1 MSAGSAPREGL
12 VTRVLTIPLVSRKL
26 GSACVGG
33 GTGGPCS
40 WGGGTGGPLGTT
52 WPALTF
58 WFLAKLAGLT
68 GVMGVA
74 GVGPSCGASAVSGAG
89 VAAALRFVLLF
100 FWAAACWG
108 EKSISVPRADFW
120 IRFWNIPWPWSS

>member
-1 MSAGSAPREGL
+1 M
-12 VTRVLTIPLVSRKL
+12 KL

-33 GTGGPCS
+33 GGTGGPWS

-68 GVMGVA
+68 GVIGVA
-74 GVGPSCGASAVSGAG
+74 GVGPSCGASVGSGAG

-100 FWAAACWG
+100 FWAAA
-108 EKSISVPRADFW
+108 
-120 IRFWNIPWPWSS
+120 